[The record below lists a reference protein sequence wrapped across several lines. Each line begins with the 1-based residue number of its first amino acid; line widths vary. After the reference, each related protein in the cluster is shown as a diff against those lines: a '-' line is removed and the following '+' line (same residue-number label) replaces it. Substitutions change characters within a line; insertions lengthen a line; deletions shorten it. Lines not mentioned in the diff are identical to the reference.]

1 VYRSP
6 ADALSR
12 LLEDERG
19 YTGLKITRMKQDIV
33 QLANGIKYFAV
44 EVTAEDGVQYG
55 ISAYDEEAEELYT
68 LANTKSSSQVS
79 ASVPCQPGI
88 S

>member
-19 YTGLKITRMKQDIV
+19 YTKLRITDMKQDIV
-33 QLANGIKYFAV
+33 RLANGIKYFAV

-55 ISAYDEEAEELYT
+55 ISAYDEEAEELYS
-68 LANTKSSSQVS
+68 LANARSTSQLS
-79 ASVPCQPGI
+79 ASVPLVLFA
-88 S
+88 

>member
-1 VYRSP
+1 MYRSP

-19 YTGLKITRMKQDIV
+19 YTKLRITDMKQDIV
-33 QLANGIKYFAV
+33 RLANGIKYFAV

-55 ISAYDEEAEELYT
+55 ISAYDEEAEELYS
-68 LANTKSSSQVS
+68 LANARSTSQLS
-79 ASVPCQPGI
+79 ASVPLVLFA
-88 S
+88 

>member
-1 VYRSP
+1 MYRSP
-6 ADALSR
+6 VDALSR

-68 LANTKSSSQVS
+68 LANAKSSSQVS
-79 ASVPCQPGI
+79 ASVPLVLAA
-88 S
+88 

>member
-1 VYRSP
+1 MYRSP

-19 YTGLKITRMKQDIV
+19 YTGLKITGMKQDIV
-33 QLANGIKYFAV
+33 LLANGIKYFAV

-68 LANTKSSSQVS
+68 LANAKSTSQVTP
-79 ASVPCQPGI
+79 SVPLVL
-88 S
+88 SA

>member
-1 VYRSP
+1 MYRSP

-19 YTGLKITRMKQDIV
+19 YTGLKITGMKQDIV
-33 QLANGIKYFAV
+33 LLANGIKYFAV

-55 ISAYDEEAEELYT
+55 ISAYDEEAEELYS
-68 LANTKSSSQVS
+68 LANARSTSQLS
-79 ASVPCQPGI
+79 ASVPLVL
-88 S
+88 SA

>member
-19 YTGLKITRMKQDIV
+19 YTGLKITGMKQDIV
-33 QLANGIKYFAV
+33 LLANGIKYFAV

-55 ISAYDEEAEELYT
+55 ISAYDEEAEELYS
-68 LANTKSSSQVS
+68 LANARSTSQLS
-79 ASVPCQPGI
+79 ASVPLVLFA
-88 S
+88 

>member
-1 VYRSP
+1 MYRSP

-19 YTGLKITRMKQDIV
+19 YTGLKITGMKQDIV
-33 QLANGIKYFAV
+33 RLANGIKYFAV

-55 ISAYDEEAEELYT
+55 ISAYDEEAEELHT
-68 LANTKSSSQVS
+68 LATAKSTSQVTTSLPLVLS
-79 ASVPCQPGI
+79 A
-88 S
+88 

>member
-1 VYRSP
+1 MYRSA

-19 YTGLKITRMKQDIV
+19 CTGLKITGMKQDIV
-33 QLANGIKYFAV
+33 RLSNGIKYFAV

-55 ISAYDEEAEELYT
+55 ISAYDEEAEDLCA
-68 LANTKSSSQVS
+68 LATAKSTSQAS
-79 ASVPCQPGI
+79 ASVPLVL
-88 S
+88 SA

>member
-6 ADALSR
+6 ADALSM

-19 YTGLKITRMKQDIV
+19 YTGLKITSMKQDIV

-68 LANTKSSSQVS
+68 LANAKSSSQVS
-79 ASVPCQPGI
+79 ASVPLVLAA
-88 S
+88 

>member
-1 VYRSP
+1 M
-6 ADALSR
+6 

-19 YTGLKITRMKQDIV
+19 YTGLKITGMKQDIV
-33 QLANGIKYFAV
+33 RLSNGIKYFAV

-68 LANTKSSSQVS
+68 FANAKSTSQVTT
-79 ASVPCQPGI
+79 SVPLVL
-88 S
+88 SA

>member
-19 YTGLKITRMKQDIV
+19 YTGLKITGMKQDIV
-33 QLANGIKYFAV
+33 RLANGIKYFAV

-55 ISAYDEEAEELYT
+55 ISAYDEEAEELYS
-68 LANTKSSSQVS
+68 LANARSTSQLS
-79 ASVPCQPGI
+79 ASVPLVLFA
-88 S
+88 

>member
-1 VYRSP
+1 MYRSP

-19 YTGLKITRMKQDIV
+19 YTGLKITGMKQDIV
-33 QLANGIKYFAV
+33 RLANGIKYFAV

-55 ISAYDEEAEELYT
+55 VSAYDEEAEELYS
-68 LANTKSSSQVS
+68 LANARSTSQLS
-79 ASVPCQPGI
+79 ASVPLVLFA
-88 S
+88 

>member
-19 YTGLKITRMKQDIV
+19 YTGLKITGMKQDIV
-33 QLANGIKYFAV
+33 RLANGIKYFAV

-55 ISAYDEEAEELYT
+55 ISVYDEEAEELHT
-68 LANTKSSSQVS
+68 LATAKSTSQVS
-79 ASVPCQPGI
+79 ASVPLVLFA
-88 S
+88 